1 MGRGRPRGPKS
12 LQFRSLLESLGAA
25 IGDIDDQRQAGKVDY
40 TLQDCYRSAFA
51 MFHFQDP
58 SILAFQ
64 RRFQE
69 QISRNNLSTLFG
81 VDTIPSDT
89 QLREVVDRHDY
100 EPLKH
105 VYRDWLKKLQRAK
118 QLERYRC
125 LDGRYVITLDGSQ
138 YFSSEKVHC
147 RRCLY
152 HQKDNGHIH
161 YSHQVLQ
168 PAIVQPGRRE
178 VLPLA
183 PEFIR
188 RQDGTDKQ
196 DSENVAGT
204 RVISRL
210 RKEHRQLP
218 AVIVADA
225 LHAISPVLT
234 ALRKNRFA
242 YILGVKEGSHKNLF
256 KDIAGLKRGEAL
268 DRDHDTTAKGYR
280 YVYRWVSGISLFSH
294 PESPVVNYL
303 ECDIYDPNGKRTRH
317 FTWIT
322 DLEIREDN
330 VRELVGVARSRWK
343 IENENFN
350 TLKNHGYHLEH
361 NFGHGKRYL
370 SEAFFILN
378 TLAFFL
384 HQIYALVDEL
394 YQKVRAKFSSRREFW
409 NVIRAAIQ
417 LLVFDSW
424 EQVLLRIH
432 DPPGRSR

>member
-12 LQFRSLLESLGAA
+12 LHFRSLLESLGTAVDE
-25 IGDIDDQRQAGKVDY
+25 IGDERQASKVSY
-40 TLQDCYRSAFA
+40 TLQECYRSAFA

-69 QISRNNLSTLFG
+69 QIGRNNLTTLFD

-89 QLREVVDRHDY
+89 QLRSVVDRHDY
-100 EPLKH
+100 APLKR
-105 VYRDWLKKLQRAK
+105 VYRDWLKRLQRTK
-118 QLERYRC
+118 HLERYRC

-138 YFSSEKVHC
+138 YFSSEKLHC
-147 RRCLY
+147 QRCL
-152 HQKDNGHIH
+152 HHRKDNGHIH
-161 YSHQVLQ
+161 YAHQVLQ

-188 RQDGTDKQ
+188 QQDGTEKQ
-196 DSENVAGT
+196 DSENVAGK
-204 RVISRL
+204 RVISRI
-210 RKEHRQLP
+210 RQEHRQLP

-225 LHAISPVLT
+225 LYATSPVLT

-242 YILGVKEGSHKNLF
+242 YILGVKEGSHTNLF
-256 KDIAGLKRGEAL
+256 KDVDGLKRGAYL
-268 DRDHDTTAKGYR
+268 NSDYDTTAKGYR
-280 YVYRWVSGISLFSH
+280 YEYRWVSGISLFTHS
-294 PESPVVNYL
+294 ESPEVNYL
-303 ECDIYDPNGKRTRH
+303 ECDIYDPKGKRTRH

-322 DLEIREDN
+322 DLAISEGN
-330 VRELVGVARSRWK
+330 VRELVSVARSRWK

-361 NFGHGKRYL
+361 NFGHGERYL

-384 HQIYALVDEL
+384 HQIYALVDGL
-394 YQKVRAKFSSRREFW
+394 YQKARAKFTSRREFW

-432 DPPGRSR
+432 DPPVRPR